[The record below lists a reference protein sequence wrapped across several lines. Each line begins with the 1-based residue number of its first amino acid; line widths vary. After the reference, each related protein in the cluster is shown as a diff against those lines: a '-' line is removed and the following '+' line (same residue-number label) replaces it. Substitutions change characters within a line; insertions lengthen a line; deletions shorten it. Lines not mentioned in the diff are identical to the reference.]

1 MRLRC
6 AGSRPSRWT
15 GLLLAVALLMTGCAS
30 TPPRPGQGT
39 RLGYTPQAATAPASM
54 EPDAPHLPHHRKAP
68 HQAAPREAPPHDGA
82 EALAGAE
89 QRATQTRQAV
99 LDAVEDVRRSTG
111 GFSRSLSK
119 LATRPRGIDNRGL
132 SGFNDAFTPS
142 IDYGAN
148 QLPWLHGALGG
159 VTTLAD
165 VASRIT
171 DPDMQVGLLRMTGPR
186 LQAAL
191 SGAMLLATWLD
202 FLTLAD
208 AVLRQC
214 PSYSAER
221 LVLDLHRMRRLMEPT
236 LAALASLEP
245 ERVEAAATAMPKLME
260 QLTREFGSIRDGARA
275 TLERS
280 GQLMAAVQLFE
291 LLVMRSALKLSL
303 PRLPPAAPA
312 TLGAGLVMGSGG
324 VMAGSQVVVSA
335 EWVEMI
341 RRLVQ
346 AGVLSVPAV
355 SAAVRIHGGQ
365 VMMAHGDLPK
375 GVRDALGD
383 GPEVRGMHQ
392 TGKAGAGMAEPPR
405 HHVLP
410 QEHRAWF
417 EQRGF
422 TGTLDIDQFC
432 VRLESAS
439 HQAIHGGGNWRLGR
453 MWPDEWNQMIMRA
466 LTTAEKEAGRMLTRD
481 EVLKVVAR
489 NMRNY
494 KVPMS
499 FVPGRRR

>member
-1 MRLRC
+1 
-6 AGSRPSRWT
+6 
-15 GLLLAVALLMTGCAS
+15 
-30 TPPRPGQGT
+30 
-39 RLGYTPQAATAPASM
+39 
-54 EPDAPHLPHHRKAP
+54 
-68 HQAAPREAPPHDGA
+68 
-82 EALAGAE
+82 
-89 QRATQTRQAV
+89 
-99 LDAVEDVRRSTG
+99 
-111 GFSRSLSK
+111 
-119 LATRPRGIDNRGL
+119 
-132 SGFNDAFTPS
+132 
-142 IDYGAN
+142 
-148 QLPWLHGALGG
+148 
-159 VTTLAD
+159 
-165 VASRIT
+165 
-171 DPDMQVGLLRMTGPR
+171 MQVGLLRMTGPR

-236 LAALASLEP
+236 LAELASLEP

-410 QEHRAWF
+410 QEHRTWF

-422 TGTLDIDQFC
+422 TGAMDIDQFC